1 MHTELSEESIA
12 DSVRPDLTSVCTPM
26 DITNAFFSACRIGL
40 EPGEL
45 MHDNEFNLQH
55 SMSAIEIMDPK
66 VDARTQGNRK
76 VVTIS
81 EALSADQLPLGPFSS
96 LYELLGIMDE
106 LLSSYVNWLTG
117 DSLAQSVFICM
128 YMHCTQL
135 IKDKYLVAFCE
146 LLRRSIYQLRHIII
160 SLGVFNEED
169 HYTFTHDMP
178 IREPSNIFD
187 GYGDF
192 CNICLH
198 KFRTFGLVAH
208 VNELIKNLEHDS
220 IVFTDCDDKLLMGL
234 RSRLEFIQVL
244 LSFTN
249 SIYKRIGSDC
259 NSTEDL
265 FEGYTD
271 ADIDF
276 VGEKSSPKLYKVQ
289 DDTQVLW
296 VAFIDFCRNVSQHTT
311 RLESL
316 SNTLLETSNIG
327 KVAGDGK
334 LKPKDTAYGLPGFEV
349 FLNQTNI
356 PSLMLTV
363 VNIHDR
369 HKSFVYFSNLFKRLN
384 HILLTYENF
393 ALWHNVHPYPLR
405 LHSLWAFIQKCGQV
419 SCSYVK
425 ALSFPDNSSEL
436 NEPTLSTCVL
446 SRAITYILYFAL
458 MCQGDIIYRDPESIS
473 PIHFHCF
480 VNAWHQLEC
489 VAYRPLIKNIISSIP
504 ELTDFLTTLSTH
516 FARIPAIYCL
526 NRSRQRS
533 ALRPWL
539 EHFPDF
545 LDECARAEF
554 IIGVELRNKL
564 ANVTTANCFES
575 LGKFEDLITQKFVV
589 PVQINLSHFITY
601 VYYYLAWDYIASGF
615 QLELYSSNEWLF
627 IYAFMIH
634 LFQNLGALVKSL
646 SENYMVLASRRSD
659 TVECE
664 PVGNKGLKPN
674 SKCDSVNDVEKLD
687 SRQRKN
693 KKKHRGKYDISSVNS
708 ISKEMPNTVNFN
720 GVSGPFSPMIHEIG
734 STFEVHS
741 LNIHQYL
748 NTASLYAI
756 RALQRDSGIEI
767 DENGVNS
774 NFTFSFKVAG
784 LMNGSLRLE
793 SYARRLGIFLIPHNS
808 PLVEMGGVYGAYRT
822 WTSLIGS
829 SIIDGHPTSDLY
841 LMASKAFDQAYNMI
855 QETLCLQSFG
865 EEQLLTFMQ
874 SHIYIS
880 LFTERF
886 GPPDR
891 LTDLQQLAKHNS
903 IACRV
908 LGVCEDRRPIVHTS
922 NPSIT
927 NPKMSFLCSSSP
939 VKLDY
944 TFLESKCYPLIRL
957 TNQSGKC

>member
-1 MHTELSEESIA
+1 MHTELSEEVA
-12 DSVRPDLTSVCTPM
+12 DSVHPDLTSVCKPI

-45 MHDNEFNLQH
+45 LHDNQFSLQY

-76 VVTIS
+76 VVTVS
-81 EALSADQLPLGPFSS
+81 EALSAGQLPLGPFSS

-135 IKDKYLVAFCE
+135 VRDKYLVAFCE

-160 SLGVFNEED
+160 TVGVFDEED
-169 HYTFTHDMP
+169 HYTFTHGMP
-178 IREPSNIFD
+178 IHGPSNIFN
-187 GYGDF
+187 GYNDF
-192 CNICLH
+192 RSICLH
-198 KFRTFGLVAH
+198 KFPTFGLVAH
-208 VNELIKNLEHDS
+208 VNDLIKNLEHDS
-220 IVFTDCDDKLLMGL
+220 TVFTDCDDKLLMGL

-249 SIYKRIGSDC
+249 SIFERIGPDC
-259 NSTEDL
+259 NFTEEL
-265 FEGYTD
+265 FEGHTG
-271 ADIDF
+271 ADINF
-276 VGEKSSPKLYKVQ
+276 VEKKSPKLYEVQ

-311 RLESL
+311 RLELL
-316 SNTLLETSNIG
+316 SSTLVETSNIG
-327 KVAGDGK
+327 KVAGDGR

-363 VNIHDR
+363 VNIHGR

-384 HILLTYENF
+384 HILCTYENF
-393 ALWHNVHPYPLR
+393 ALWHNAHPDPLL

-425 ALSFPDNSSEL
+425 ALSFSDDSSEL
-436 NEPTLSTCVL
+436 KEPTLSTCVL
-446 SRAITYILYFAL
+446 SRTITYVLYFAL
-458 MCQGDIIYRDPESIS
+458 MCQGNVIDCDPSSIS
-473 PIHFHCF
+473 PMHFHCF

-504 ELTDFLTTLSTH
+504 ELTDFFTTLSTH
-516 FARIPAIYCL
+516 FAHIPAIYCF

-533 ALRPWL
+533 ALGPWL
-539 EHFPDF
+539 QHLPDF

-554 IIGVELRNKL
+554 VIGVELRNKL

-575 LGKFEDLITQKFVV
+575 LGKFEDLITQKSVV

-634 LFQNLGALVKSL
+634 LFQNLGALIRSL
-646 SENYMVLASRRSD
+646 SENYMVLASGRSV
-659 TVECE
+659 TVESE
-664 PVGNKGLKPN
+664 PIDNKGLNRPN
-674 SKCDSVNDVEKLD
+674 SKCDSVNDVKRLD
-687 SRQRKN
+687 SRQCKK
-693 KKKHRGKYDISSVNS
+693 KKKHRGKCDISSVNS
-708 ISKEMPNTVNFN
+708 SITEMPNTMDLN
-720 GVSGPFSPMIHEIG
+720 GVSEPISPMIHEIG

-741 LNIHQYL
+741 LSIHQYL

-767 DENGVNS
+767 NENGGSS
-774 NFTFSFKVAG
+774 NFTFGGKLSTFI
-784 LMNGSLRLE
+784 NRNIRLE

-808 PLVEMGGVYGAYRT
+808 PLVEMGGVSGAYKT
-822 WTSLIGS
+822 WTSLVGS

-841 LMASKAFDQAYNMI
+841 LMASKAFDQAQNMI
-855 QETLCLQSFG
+855 QKTLCLQSLG

-880 LFTERF
+880 LFTERL

-891 LTDLQQLAKHNS
+891 LTDLQQLARRNS

-922 NPSIT
+922 DPSTI

-957 TNQSGKC
+957 TNQSEKC